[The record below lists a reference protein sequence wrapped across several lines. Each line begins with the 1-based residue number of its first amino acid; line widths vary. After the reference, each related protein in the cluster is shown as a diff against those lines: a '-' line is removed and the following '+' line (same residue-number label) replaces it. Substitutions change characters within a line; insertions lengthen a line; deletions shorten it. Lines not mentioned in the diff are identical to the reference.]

1 MTILGLNEELLK
13 KAGMLGLAKK
23 IEENSKKPFTK
34 EVAYHDDYKMT
45 CISQYFNIDGTC
57 SINLKNGIELRT
69 DGVIIYNNNDYSY
82 SFKGFMGQMDIE
94 YSFPFLAPKP
104 LKMREYLVLLAYAEN
119 SSYLHEIEF
128 MTGYS
133 INDTM
138 NNLINQLNQDN
149 YIELLPLLDNRI
161 ALKQLEFLIE
171 QNNTKKDLFE
181 KIINNITKKT
191 GSEIKLGLNNESI
204 LL

>member
-1 MTILGLNEELLK
+1 MSILGYLDEELLK
-13 KAGMLGLAKK
+13 KAGMLDLAKK
-23 IEENSKKPFTK
+23 IEKNSKKPFTK
-34 EVAYHDDYKMT
+34 GVSYHDDNEVT
-45 CISQYFNIDGTC
+45 FASQYFNLDGVYT
-57 SINLKNGIELRT
+57 INLKNGIELRIN
-69 DGVIIYNNNDYSY
+69 GEIIYNNNDYS
-82 SFKGFMGQMDIE
+82 FMDIE

-128 MTGYS
+128 MTGHS

-149 YIELLPLLDNRI
+149 YIKLLPLLDNRI
-161 ALKQLEFLIE
+161 ALKQLELLIE

-191 GSEIKLGLNNESI
+191 GSEIKLGPNNESI